1 MYINVS
7 LPFDC
12 FFGVEVHHAVCP
24 HKPMPYLTK
33 ATPMSPPNEDS
44 QLSPHRLVC
53 LSPEEWLSEEA
64 RALRDEAGKAAHKR
78 ISLSEE
84 AAQVGICVVGVCR

>member
-1 MYINVS
+1 MARTSMVRHMQ
-7 LPFDC
+7 LTDRDRP
-12 FFGVEVHHAVCP
+12 P
-24 HKPMPYLTK
+24 HR
-33 ATPMSPPNEDS
+33 E
-44 QLSPHRLVC
+44 LSPHRLVR

-84 AAQVGICVVGVCR
+84 EAQVS